1 MSPDGRPKVE
11 LLTRRDF
18 DGKSRSGFT
27 AYSALASK
35 WEFEQMGIWPQNSL
49 QVIREQMGIR
59 ANGNVPRKIMHN
71 D

>member
-1 MSPDGRPKVE
+1 MINVIIIQNIM
-11 LLTRRDF
+11 LF
-18 DGKSRSGFT
+18 SRS
-27 AYSALASK
+27 YSALASK

-59 ANGNVPRKIMHN
+59 ANGNVPRKIMQN

>member
-1 MSPDGRPKVE
+1 MKNNLDLPILK
-11 LLTRRDF
+11 LKIHLHC
-18 DGKSRSGFT
+18 
-27 AYSALASK
+27 YSALASK

-59 ANGNVPRKIMHN
+59 ANGNVPRKIMQN